1 MSSVAL
7 YDPSHGEEE
16 CALVAEVVRSSRLS
30 VGQLTA
36 RFEGRCADLLGAPAA
51 VAVSSGTAA
60 LHLALMAAGVSAG
73 DEVIMPSLTF
83 VSGAAMVRL
92 LGARPVFADVTGH
105 DDLTI
110 DPEHVLSLIGEK
122 TRAVVV
128 MHYGGFSADL
138 VRLAEVC
145 ASRGVILIED
155 AAHAFAV
162 STPAGTCGMVGD
174 YGTFSFFA
182 TKNVSIG
189 EGGLVVARDPERNAF
204 IRRHRSHALTTT
216 PVERAASGALDY
228 DVDSVGLNYRP
239 SDISSAIALAQ
250 LDRLPDAQ
258 RAREAARTDYRHRL
272 AALEGVVL
280 PFASVPDD
288 ESAHHLAAIL
298 LPEGTNRNAVVRSMR
313 TRGVQVGMHYP
324 PTHLFSA
331 YRDADAPPLPIT
343 EAVVPRLLS
352 LPMHARLRTEDVAHV
367 VEALGSALAEEAH
380 G

>member
-1 MSSVAL
+1 M

-16 CALVAEVVRSSRLS
+16 CALVAKVLRSGRLS
-30 VGQLTA
+30 SGERTA
-36 RFEGRCADLLGAPAA
+36 QFEDRCADFLGASKA

-83 VSGAAMVRL
+83 VAGAAMVRL
-92 LGARPVFADVTGH
+92 LGARPVFADVIS
-105 DDLTI
+105 DENLTI
-110 DPEHVLSLIGEK
+110 DPKHVDALISEK
-122 TRAVVV
+122 TRAVIV
-128 MHYGGFSADL
+128 MHYGGFQANL
-138 VRLAEVC
+138 IRLAEVC
-145 ASRGVILIED
+145 ASRRVVLIED

-162 STPAGTCGMVGD
+162 STPVGTCGMVGD

-189 EGGLVVARDPERNAF
+189 EGGLVVARDSVNSAY

-216 PVERAASGALDY
+216 PVERAASGSLDY

-239 SDISSAIALAQ
+239 SDISSAIGLAQ
-250 LDRLPDAQ
+250 LDRLPEAQ
-258 RAREAARTDYRHRL
+258 RAREMARAEYRHRL
-272 AALEGVVL
+272 AALKGIVL
-280 PFASVPDD
+280 PFAAVPDD

-298 LPEGTNRNAVVRSMR
+298 LPEGTNRDAVVRLMR

-331 YRDADAPPLPIT
+331 YRDADAPPLPTT
-343 EAVVPRLLS
+343 EAVAPRLLS
-352 LPMHARLRTEDVAHV
+352 LPMHARLRNEDVAHV
-367 VEALGSALAEEAH
+367 VEALRFALAEAAH